1 MTIEANIRAY
11 LLLAAPGT
19 QVKQAPYEGDRP
31 ATPYLTYQI
40 ISVLENQNGFKS
52 TYAAGKDTVRTSAV
66 LTVSVNAYA
75 DKGYQLLANAKALGS
90 AWEGRQA
97 LSNGGLALSFMQ
109 GGATNN
115 LTGLGD
121 TGFRSRFQCDLM
133 FHADLTHE
141 RTRSLIDEWAL
152 TGELLVKGGSY
163 VVNVEDETEGPKLD
177 LDFAA
182 NVYQVWETSFTP
194 EIRNPDGDILLSSVD
209 WERPA

>member
-19 QVKQAPYEGDRP
+19 QVKQAPYEGERP

-40 ISVLENQNGFKS
+40 IGVLENQNGWS
-52 TYAAGKDTVRTSAV
+52 TTYTGGKDTVRTSAV
-66 LTVSVNAYA
+66 LTVSVNAYT
-75 DKGYQLLANAKALGS
+75 DKGYQALSNAKALGS
-90 AWEGRQA
+90 AWEGRTA
-97 LSNGGLALSFMQ
+97 LSSGGLALSFMQ

-121 TGFRSRFQCDLM
+121 TGYRSRYQCDLM

-152 TGELLVKGGSY
+152 AGRFTVTDGVY
-163 VVNVEDETEGPKLD
+163 VP
-177 LDFAA
+177 
-182 NVYQVWETSFTP
+182 
-194 EIRNPDGDILLSSVD
+194 SSAD
-209 WERPA
+209 WARPA

>member
-11 LLLAAPGT
+11 LLLAAPGA
-19 QVKQAPYEGDRP
+19 QVKQAPYEGARP

-40 ISVLENQNGFKS
+40 INVNEQQNGFKA
-52 TYAAGKDTVRTSAV
+52 TYADGKDTLRTAAV

-90 AWEGRQA
+90 AWEGRTA

-121 TGFRSRFQCDLM
+121 TGFRSRYQCDLM

-152 TGELLVKGGSY
+152 TGEFVTG
-163 VVNVEDETEGPKLD
+163 
-177 LDFAA
+177 
-182 NVYQVWETSFTP
+182 
-194 EIRNPDGDILLSSVD
+194 DGDEVPSSVD

>member
-11 LLLAAPGT
+11 LLLAAPGA

-40 ISVLENQNGFKS
+40 INILENQNGWRID
-52 TYAAGKDTVRTSAV
+52 YAAGKDTLRTSAV

-75 DKGYQLLANAKALGS
+75 DKGYQFLSNAKALGS
-90 AWEGRQA
+90 AWEGRTA
-97 LSNGGLALSFMQ
+97 LSADDIALSFMQ

-121 TGFRSRFQCDLM
+121 TGFRSRYQCDLM

-152 TGELLVKGGSY
+152 TGTFRV
-163 VVNVEDETEGPKLD
+163 DESITVP
-177 LDFAA
+177 
-182 NVYQVWETSFTP
+182 
-194 EIRNPDGDILLSSVD
+194 SSVD
-209 WERPA
+209 WTRPA

>member
-1 MTIEANIRAY
+1 MTIEANISAY
-11 LLLAAPGT
+11 LLLAAPGAEI
-19 QVKQAPYEGDRP
+19 KQAPYEGKRP

-40 ISVLENQNGFKS
+40 ISVLENQNGYKS
-52 TYAAGKDTVRTSAV
+52 TYAAGKDTLRTSAV

-97 LSNGGLALSFMQ
+97 LSNSGLALSFMQ

-152 TGELLVKGGSY
+152 AGRFTVTDGVY
-163 VVNVEDETEGPKLD
+163 VP
-177 LDFAA
+177 
-182 NVYQVWETSFTP
+182 
-194 EIRNPDGDILLSSVD
+194 SSVD